1 MINLKDLFKCVAL
14 FVVGV
19 IVAVFVYPILHELG
33 HALSAIAFGVKIKD
47 VSLFPLPSVL
57 CEFNGQSSIVIA
69 FIGFCGILVPSVITF
84 LYVPNNFWFWYV
96 WLMMKCITMLSLLQL
111 CHNVLRKWSIL
122 WSTVISIIR
131 TIYNE
136 FAIYFLNEGRHYR
149 CQDVEMVFEKE
160 KTVDG
165 KEDTKE
171 EDDRTEQF
179 NMVLFMVAHIGK
191 SRISYLKSVLNYQIA
206 YRLKRTT
213 QHSVIC

>member
-96 WLMMKCITMLSLLQL
+96 WLMMKCITMLSFIIACVAIVMFVADKPIIDEDMTWMLIYVPEYAIQYFILL
-111 CHNVLRKWSIL
+111 I
-122 WSTVISIIR
+122 
-131 TIYNE
+131 
-136 FAIYFLNEGRHYR
+136 FLEIASALQIKN
-149 CQDVEMVFEKE
+149 
-160 KTVDG
+160 
-165 KEDTKE
+165 TKP
-171 EDDRTEQF
+171 
-179 NMVLFMVAHIGK
+179 
-191 SRISYLKSVLNYQIA
+191 
-206 YRLKRTT
+206 LKR
-213 QHSVIC
+213 CMEEFNL